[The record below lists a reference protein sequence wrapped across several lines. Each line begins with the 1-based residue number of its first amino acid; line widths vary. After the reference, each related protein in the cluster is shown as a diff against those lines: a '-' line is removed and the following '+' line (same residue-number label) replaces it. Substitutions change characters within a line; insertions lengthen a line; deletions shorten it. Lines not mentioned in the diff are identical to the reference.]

1 MFRGVLLVLKR
12 YIPQTAFH
20 SLKNQVHLKDFTV
33 LTYVTAHRR
42 GGGIRCLS
50 SGGESWESCKT
61 YIVLV
66 SCLGKRTNT
75 CG

>member
-42 GGGIRCLS
+42 RGGDKMFVFRTGI
-50 SGGESWESCKT
+50 
-61 YIVLV
+61 
-66 SCLGKRTNT
+66 LGKL
-75 CG
+75 